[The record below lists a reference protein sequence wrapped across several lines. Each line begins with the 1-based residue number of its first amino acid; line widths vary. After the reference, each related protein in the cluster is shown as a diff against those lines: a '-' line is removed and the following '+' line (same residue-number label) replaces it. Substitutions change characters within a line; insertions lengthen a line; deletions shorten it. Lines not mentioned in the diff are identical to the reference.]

1 MVQWNAAKMAWVEK
15 APASITKETITFL
28 FIGLICILIHLH
40 ICIFTYT
47 YLNVYYI
54 FTLGTRIQYNTE
66 SLLYVDI
73 FLAARHMAS
82 SASKKLAH
90 GSLSLLLS
98 ILLMRCRQ
106 RFSDGQMLSS
116 FNQPVYLWS
125 KTSCGTTELQ
135 TLLCCLHQAITTWQ
149 SPASETRGRK
159 HPRTTYLQ

>member
-1 MVQWNAAKMAWVEK
+1 MFSKAVFCFNYARIFAMVQWNAAKMAWVEK
-15 APASITKETITFL
+15 APASLTKETITFL
-28 FIGLICILIHLH
+28 FIGLIFILVHLH
-40 ICIFTYT
+40 ICIYTYTDT

-66 SLLYVDI
+66 SLYVDI
-73 FLAARHMAS
+73 LLAARRMAS

-106 RFSDGQMLSS
+106 RFSDGQMLPS

-135 TLLCCLHQAITTWQ
+135 TLLCCFTSSHYNMAC
-149 SPASETRGRK
+149 
-159 HPRTTYLQ
+159 